1 MFQFVAVVRCTC
13 VNRIHFTACPARHCY
28 TYAHTCTYTH
38 THMYIYVY
46 AYVCIHLHITP
57 ELQEQ
62 QPPRVALLHA
72 GFDVFQL
79 TSAEELGSRCPRDGL
94 LSCGR
99 EADAAAPL
107 GAPETVSSHD
117 CQML

>member
-1 MFQFVAVVRCTC
+1 MYMH
-13 VNRIHFTACPARHCY
+13 I
-28 TYAHTCTYTH
+28 
-38 THMYIYVY
+38 YIYINPG
-46 AYVCIHLHITP
+46 APGTAA
-57 ELQEQ
+57 
-62 QPPRVALLHA
+62 PPRIALLHV
-72 GFDVFQL
+72 GFDLLQL